1 MKTSKRLPRCYN
13 SRLSNKSKDK
23 SCIEFIQENSIKF
36 QVQSV
41 YLIYTGLI
49 VHTTLNIMSY

>member
-1 MKTSKRLPRCYN
+1 M
-13 SRLSNKSKDK
+13 
-23 SCIEFIQENSIKF
+23 EF

-49 VHTTLNIMSY
+49 VHTTLNLVYFKEHILFIRLTCGKYVI